1 MRAAPGGKRT
11 IAEADGHIG
20 ALDSAGETPMAMDD
34 QTGGKD
40 TIMPHLVYG
49 EAALRKL
56 YPPLEVPDAVD
67 AQDPQSDYGDALVE
81 ACKREVEGIIEAT
94 RQKGRKK
101 RINNTK

>member
-1 MRAAPGGKRT
+1 M
-11 IAEADGHIG
+11 AEADGHIG
-20 ALDSAGETPMAMDD
+20 ALNSAGKTPHSHPMAMDD
-34 QTGGKD
+34 QAGCAD

-81 ACKREVEGIIEAT
+81 AGNREVEGIIAAS
-94 RQKGRKK
+94 RAQGRKQ
-101 RINNTK
+101 RIRRTE